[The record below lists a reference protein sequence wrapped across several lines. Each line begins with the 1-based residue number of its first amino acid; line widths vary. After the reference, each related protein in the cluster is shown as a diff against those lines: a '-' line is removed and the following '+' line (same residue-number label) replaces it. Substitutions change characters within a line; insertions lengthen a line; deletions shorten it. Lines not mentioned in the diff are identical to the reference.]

1 MNSYRGAERACSGKL
16 VMLVAYDERP
26 ELVILG
32 IFGCLVVAFSN
43 AANDIANSVGTSYG
57 AGALTLKQA
66 ILFGAIAEF
75 AGAVSLGSFVAKSIA
90 KGVIEPSSFAAD
102 GCEGVLLFGV
112 GMLSVLG
119 GTGSTTLLATLYG
132 LPISATH
139 GVISGLAAVG
149 IAAHGVSSLGVAP
162 LTATLIAWV
171 ASPMTGCITSG
182 LLYGLISCAV
192 HETADPARSAHALQ
206 PVLIAATVFIAAAF
220 LVVAGP
226 AVLRIHPLERAVGA
240 SAALGI
246 FVAIVASCCA
256 ARRPSAQASGL
267 EMLSS
272 TPSSSKSHGTGAP
285 LWGPPEGPATE
296 SDSEP
301 EGSPVKKTSS
311 HPGGLDVVG
320 FLGGLLCRTSKEPP
334 PDRDLILRVRDGGSG
349 SIMHLAE
356 RYGDKAAG
364 LQLDLVHLARE
375 DVEGGASAEGDG
387 PPEVAEEER
396 PFVPLLILSAMTV
409 AFAHGGNDLGNSI
422 GPLAALLVAL
432 TWPSGDINAI
442 PEIPLWV
449 LLLGASGFV
458 LGILVLGDRTITT
471 VGSKITKL
479 TPSRSYAVQMGTGI
493 AVLLSTVLGLAVST
507 SHCLVG
513 SIIGVG
519 LVAKMRAA
527 RDAELN
533 FGMLTKI
540 LIGWAVT
547 IPLAALVSV
556 AIFESMLPFYANDA
570 ICRDLTANQTSSP
583 PPAGSR
589 WM

>member
-1 MNSYRGAERACSGKL
+1 
-16 VMLVAYDERP
+16 
-26 ELVILG
+26 
-32 IFGCLVVAFSN
+32 
-43 AANDIANSVGTSYG
+43 
-57 AGALTLKQA
+57 
-66 ILFGAIAEF
+66 
-75 AGAVSLGSFVAKSIA
+75 
-90 KGVIEPSSFAAD
+90 
-102 GCEGVLLFGV
+102 
-112 GMLSVLG
+112 
-119 GTGSTTLLATLYG
+119 
-132 LPISATH
+132 
-139 GVISGLAAVG
+139 
-149 IAAHGVSSLGVAP
+149 
-162 LTATLIAWV
+162 
-171 ASPMTGCITSG
+171 
-182 LLYGLISCAV
+182 
-192 HETADPARSAHALQ
+192 
-206 PVLIAATVFIAAAF
+206 
-220 LVVAGP
+220 
-226 AVLRIHPLERAVGA
+226 
-240 SAALGI
+240 
-246 FVAIVASCCA
+246 
-256 ARRPSAQASGL
+256 
-267 EMLSS
+267 MLSS

-285 LWGPPEGPATE
+285 LWGPPEGTATE

-320 FLGGLLCRTSKEPP
+320 FLGGLLCRTNKEPP

-349 SIMHLAE
+349 SIRHLAE

-364 LQLDLVHLARE
+364 MGHLARE
-375 DVEGGASAEGDG
+375 DVEGGASGEGDG
-387 PPEVAEEER
+387 LPVVAEEER

-432 TWPSGDINAI
+432 SWPSGDINAI

-570 ICRDLTANQTSSP
+570 ICRDLTAHQTSSP

-589 WM
+589 WL

>member
-1 MNSYRGAERACSGKL
+1 MCWYENYSIPMFAE
-16 VMLVAYDERP
+16 ERP

-320 FLGGLLCRTSKEPP
+320 FLGGLLCRTNKEPP

-349 SIMHLAE
+349 SIRHLAE

-364 LQLDLVHLARE
+364 MGHLARE
-375 DVEGGASAEGDG
+375 DVEGGASGEGDG
-387 PPEVAEEER
+387 LPVVAEEER

-432 TWPSGDINAI
+432 SWPSGDINAI
-442 PEIPLWV
+442 PEIPPWV

-570 ICRDLTANQTSSP
+570 ICRDLTAHQTSSP

-589 WM
+589 WL

>member
-1 MNSYRGAERACSGKL
+1 MNSYRGAERACRGKL
-16 VMLVAYDERP
+16 VMLAAYDERP

-226 AVLRIHPLERAVGA
+226 AVIRIHPLERAVGA
-240 SAALGI
+240 SAALGV
-246 FVAIVASCCA
+246 F
-256 ARRPSAQASGL
+256 
-267 EMLSS
+267 
-272 TPSSSKSHGTGAP
+272 
-285 LWGPPEGPATE
+285 
-296 SDSEP
+296 
-301 EGSPVKKTSS
+301 
-311 HPGGLDVVG
+311 
-320 FLGGLLCRTSKEPP
+320 
-334 PDRDLILRVRDGGSG
+334 
-349 SIMHLAE
+349 
-356 RYGDKAAG
+356 
-364 LQLDLVHLARE
+364 
-375 DVEGGASAEGDG
+375 
-387 PPEVAEEER
+387 
-396 PFVPLLILSAMTV
+396 
-409 AFAHGGNDLGNSI
+409 
-422 GPLAALLVAL
+422 
-432 TWPSGDINAI
+432 
-442 PEIPLWV
+442 
-449 LLLGASGFV
+449 
-458 LGILVLGDRTITT
+458 
-471 VGSKITKL
+471 
-479 TPSRSYAVQMGTGI
+479 
-493 AVLLSTVLGLAVST
+493 AVSR
-507 SHCLVG
+507 C
-513 SIIGVG
+513 
-519 LVAKMRAA
+519 
-527 RDAELN
+527 
-533 FGMLTKI
+533 
-540 LIGWAVT
+540 
-547 IPLAALVSV
+547 
-556 AIFESMLPFYANDA
+556 
-570 ICRDLTANQTSSP
+570 
-583 PPAGSR
+583 
-589 WM
+589 